1 MIEIYKHFKVY
12 DKETITRTFKFWWKH
27 DDIFFA
33 FFRLLILSCANF
45 HRNKNMKKFSY
56 LLSTSARWKPALKE
70 NLPLIRILTETF
82 FLHNFQIE
90 LSILSV

>member
-1 MIEIYKHFKVY
+1 
-12 DKETITRTFKFWWKH
+12 
-27 DDIFFA
+27 
-33 FFRLLILSCANF
+33 
-45 HRNKNMKKFSY
+45 MKKFSY